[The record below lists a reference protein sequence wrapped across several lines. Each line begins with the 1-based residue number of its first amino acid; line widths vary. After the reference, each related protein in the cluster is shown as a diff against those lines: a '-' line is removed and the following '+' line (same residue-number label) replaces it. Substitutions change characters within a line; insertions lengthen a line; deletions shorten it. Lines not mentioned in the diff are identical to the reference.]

1 MHTTPTTRLGAI
13 INQHRQSTDAQPC
26 SPALCRLLLR
36 VCAMGIA
43 SLLLFVSLAP
53 SLLYAHTHKPAV
65 PRVAHIFIDFD
76 GTIAV
81 SEAFENLAAAAYAS
95 VKSSDPYPPWSYFSD
110 TYNQEFE
117 AFSDAFGPRTT
128 LKRELEFQTSAGDR
142 RVESDSFN
150 RVGASGIFNQTR
162 LANLLAAAETVQLR
176 PGFFDLLAYA
186 SGEGIQPAVV
196 SLNWSPS
203 WIRLVL
209 RQHARDARDRALLE
223 LVPIYCSEIL
233 PPVLVRPP
241 NLINNRPTPLFTG
254 GDKVALINK
263 LAKASVLRGD
273 VVFIGDSKAD
283 LPPLLLP
290 PTTIGIVA
298 AGSSSLS
305 TALKTFG
312 VKVVDVNGTDVISRT
327 GKDHL
332 LTLYSFADVVGK
344 FRGPFGF

>member
-1 MHTTPTTRLGAI
+1 MTQTTRLKPRAI
-13 INQHRQSTDAQPC
+13 INHHRQSTDAQLCPL
-26 SPALCRLLLR
+26 ALGRLLR
-36 VCAMGIA
+36 VCTMGVA
-43 SLLLFVSLAP
+43 SLILFVSLAP
-53 SLLYAHTHKPAV
+53 SLLYARSHKPAV
-65 PRVAHIFIDFD
+65 PRVAHIYIDFD

-95 VKSSDPYPPWSYFSD
+95 VKTSDPYPPWSYFSE
-110 TYNQEFE
+110 TYYEEYE

-128 LKRELEFQTSAGDR
+128 LQRELEYQTSAGTR
-142 RVESDSFN
+142 KVEADSFA
-150 RVGASGIFNQTR
+150 RVAASGVFNQTQF
-162 LANLLAAAETVQLR
+162 ANLVAAARTVELR

-186 SGEGIQPAVV
+186 FGEGIQPAVV

-209 RQHARDARDRALLE
+209 RQHARTARDKTLLE

-233 PPVLVRPP
+233 APALVRPP
-241 NLINNRPTPLFTG
+241 NLLYNRPTPLFTG
-254 GDKVALINK
+254 GDKVALLNK
-263 LAKASVLRGD
+263 LVKKSVLRGD

-298 AGSSSLS
+298 AGSTSLS

-312 VKVVDVNGTDVISRT
+312 VKVVDANGTDVISRT
-327 GKDHL
+327 GKERL
-332 LTLYSFADVVGK
+332 LTLYDFADVVGK
-344 FRGPFGF
+344 FRGPFGL